1 MRFIPFLFFFIIS
14 SVMIFPQARFISGY
28 VADST
33 SKQPLSGA
41 NVILIQLPDSAI
53 RGAAT
58 DTQGNFHIPQVT
70 NGKYIL
76 KVSYMGYKTYQT
88 DLQVQ
93 NRSIELDRI
102 YLSLDKV
109 QTEEVEI
116 IGKIPPVVEKVDT
129 TEFNAEAFKVHKD
142 ASAEDLIS
150 KMPGITVQDGKVQ
163 ARGEDVRRV
172 LVDGRQFF
180 GDDPSAVLRNIPAEI
195 IDKIQVFD
203 QQSEQAQFTGF
214 DDGSSIRAL
223 NIVTRM
229 NIRQGTFGK
238 FTAGYGNEEKYK
250 AGGNLNIFNEDQRI
264 TILGQLNN
272 INEQNFSDEDLL
284 GVMASSFGG
293 RGGGMRGGFRGRPG
307 GGDRGGG
314 GFYPGGFGGGGVSDF
329 LINARNG
336 LSKTQA
342 FGLNYSDKWGES
354 IDLSGSYFFNQ
365 TRNEAQSSIDRK
377 YFLDDP
383 ADQNYLESSLSS
395 SKNINHRFNMR
406 LNYQIDSSNS
416 IIFRPRIS
424 LQQNDGS
431 SFTRGLTTAGVDDLN
446 SINNLFGSN
455 LSALNSSAE
464 LLYRYRFAAT
474 GRTLSIGF
482 TGSYN
487 RNEGDSKLFSE
498 NLYYTN
504 YAFSDTLDQISD
516 LIKDGKGASA
526 NIVYTEPLTE
536 NGLLQFNSR
545 ISYSD
550 DKSDQETFGYESL
563 SKSYSDLDT
572 SLSNLY
578 KKKYTT
584 QSFGTGYRYQYEGL
598 FGMVNLNYNLS
609 QLSNEQTFPFTA
621 SIEKKFYSLLPSLM
635 IRYNISRDQNFRL
648 FYRTYNNDPSM
659 DQLQNVLNNSN
670 PVQLRIGNPNLEQD
684 YRHSFNLRY
693 SRMDMQSL
701 HSFFILLGGTF
712 TQDYIGNN
720 TIIASKDTTV
730 FDGIFLYRG
739 TQITRPENID
749 GYFNLRSFITY
760 GLPVAFVKSNL
771 NLNLGVNFSR
781 TPGIINKVKNY
792 ANSTNYNLGFVLS
805 SNVGENLDFTLSSSS
820 SYSLIRNSV
829 NKSNDN
835 SYFNQNTRLKFFL
848 LFWEGLVFQNELDH
862 QYDTGLQQEYNRNAL
877 LWNISFGKKL
887 FSKDQGEIRFTAYD
901 VLSQNTNISRNVTD
915 VYYQDTSS
923 NVIGRYFL
931 VSFIYNLRA
940 F

>member
-1 MRFIPFLFFFIIS
+1 MKFIPFFSLFLIS
-14 SVMIFPQARFISGY
+14 SVIVFPQSRFVSGH
-28 VADST
+28 VADS
-33 SKQPLSGA
+33 SSRQPLRGA
-41 NVILIQLPDSAI
+41 NVILIQLPDSVI

-58 DTQGNFHIPQVT
+58 DAQGNFHIPQVP
-70 NGKYIL
+70 NGRYVL
-76 KVSYMGYKTYQT
+76 KVSYVGYKTYQT
-88 DLQVQ
+88 DIQVQ
-93 NRSIELDRI
+93 NRSIEMDKI
-102 YLSLDKV
+102 YLSPEKV

-180 GDDPSAVLRNIPAEI
+180 GDDPSAVLRNVPAEI
-195 IDKIQVFD
+195 IEKIQVFD

-250 AGGNLNIFNEDQRI
+250 AGGNINFFNEDQRI
-264 TILGQLNN
+264 TLLGQLNN

-314 GFYPGGFGGGGVSDF
+314 GFYPGSFGGGGVSDF
-329 LINARNG
+329 LVNASNG

-365 TRNEAQSSIDRK
+365 TRNEAQSSVDRK
-377 YFLDDP
+377 YFLEDP
-383 ADQNYLESSLSS
+383 ADQSYLESSLSA
-395 SKNINHRFNMR
+395 SKNMNHRFNMR

-416 IIFRPRIS
+416 IMFRPRIS

-431 SFTRGLTTAGVDDLN
+431 SFTNGLTTAGLDKLN
-446 SINNLFGSN
+446 LINNLFASN
-455 LSALNSSAE
+455 LSALNANAD
-464 LLYRYRFAAT
+464 LLYRYRFETT
-474 GRTLSIGF
+474 GRTFSIGF
-482 TGSYN
+482 TGSIN
-487 RNEGDSKLFSE
+487 KNEGDSKLFSE

-504 YAFSDTLDQISD
+504 MTFSDTLDQISD
-516 LIKDGKGASA
+516 LVKDGKGGSA
-526 NIVYTEPLTE
+526 NLVYTEPLSE
-536 NGLLQFNSR
+536 NGMLQFNSR

-550 DKSDQETFGYESL
+550 DKSNQETFGFDAINN
-563 SKSYSDLDT
+563 SYSNLDT
-572 SLSNLY
+572 ALSNVY
-578 KKKYTT
+578 KKKYNT
-584 QSFGTGYRYQYEGL
+584 QSFGAGYRYQYEGL

-609 QLSNEQTFPFTA
+609 QLSSEQTFPFTS

-648 FYRTYNNDPSM
+648 FYRTNNNDPSV

-670 PVQLRIGNPNLEQD
+670 PVQLRIGNPNLKQD

-712 TQDYIGNN
+712 TQDYTGNN
-720 TIIASKDTTV
+720 TFIASQDTTV
-730 FDGIFLYRG
+730 FDGIFLNRG

-760 GLPVAFVKSNL
+760 GLPVEFLKSNL

-781 TPGIINKVKNY
+781 TPGIINAVKNY
-792 ANSTNYNLGFVLS
+792 SNSTSFNLGFVLS
-805 SNVGENLDFTLSSSS
+805 SNVGEKLDFTLSSNSN
-820 SYSLIRNSV
+820 YSLIRNTV
-829 NKSNDN
+829 NKSSDN
-835 SYFNQNTRLKFFL
+835 SYFNQNSKLKFL
-848 LFWEGLVFQNELDH
+848 WIFWEGLVFQNELDH

-877 LWNISFGKKL
+877 LWNISIGKKL

-901 VLSQNTNISRNVTD
+901 VLNQNTNVSRDVTD
-915 VYYQDTSS
+915 VYYQDTRS